1 MRDSKEKMINKF
13 SKANYSRIYDKRMI
27 FVVTER
33 TRGWNRSCLG
43 GFVSVLWGR
52 R

>member
-1 MRDSKEKMINKF
+1 MSYSKEKMINKF
-13 SKANYSRIYDKRMI
+13 SKANYSRINDKHMI

-33 TRGWNRSCLG
+33 TGGWNRYCLG
-43 GFVSVLWGR
+43 GFISVLWGR